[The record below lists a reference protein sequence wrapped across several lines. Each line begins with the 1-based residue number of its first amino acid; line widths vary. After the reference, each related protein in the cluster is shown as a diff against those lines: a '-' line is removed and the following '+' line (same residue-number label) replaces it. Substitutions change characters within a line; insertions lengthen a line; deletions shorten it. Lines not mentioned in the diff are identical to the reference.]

1 MNSLQIKVSTVT
13 LLNSLFD
20 SLSHKW
26 WNINWLMQ
34 FCNGKIT
41 LAVDEALKASMLIS
55 AICNAQLFTDQAM
68 LRWRV
73 KKGSDMWCHLVKQKK
88 SCLSKWILQ
97 RIKLKSRVE
106 RISTYESMS
115 TAVIR
120 SCYLNITRGQTIL
133 SWIKI
138 NNADESLFLSHGV
151 LMMQS

>member
-34 FCNGKIT
+34 FRNGKIT
-41 LAVDEALKASMLIS
+41 LAVDEALKVSTLVS
-55 AICNAQLFTDQAM
+55 TICKAQLYMDQAM
-68 LRWRV
+68 LRWPAE
-73 KKGSDMWCHLVKQKK
+73 KGSDMWCHLIKQK

-97 RIKLKSRVE
+97 RITLKSTVK
-106 RISTYESMS
+106 RISSYESLS

-120 SCYLNITRGQTIL
+120 SCYLNITGGQTIL

-138 NNADESLFLSHGV
+138 SNADEGLFLSHGV

>member
-41 LAVDEALKASMLIS
+41 LAVDEALKASTLIS

-68 LRWRV
+68 LRWRSWKV
-73 KKGSDMWCHLVKQKK
+73 QICDATWSNKRK

-115 TAVIR
+115 MAVIR